1 MGPIEKEFD
10 PSKHTAEYVAVE
22 RDDSMAA
29 ILEKVSDAL
38 KRTPYV
44 IMIVPRGAHAFHST
58 QDFLALGKLQWAEE
72 VRVALASPDPVIAG
86 LGRVLGFHIVDP
98 PADHPA
104 LAGDPA
110 LDNDPPPE
118 RDDAEKPTAP
128 LPLGALP
135 GATGST
141 PDWVLRPAV
150 PTYPSASLTTST
162 WLNMPAEGMG
172 SRMQR
177 VNTPGRSGMPPPRT
191 KPRQT
196 GVLLPTM
203 VPPEGALPQDAAVV
217 VPPGETGE
225 HAADGPPRARR
236 AVVEGQAYAQPRGM
250 TYNGQITSATWRR
263 VFAVLGVLLVLA
275 MAAGSAYAYVYLPE
289 GTVSVTP
296 SSRNYTALPV
306 EVAVTTGDAA
316 QAAPESQ
323 GDGLTLHAKPIP
335 GVPLQAPL
343 SEQAVRPASGTRQVP
358 RGKATGAIHFVNTT
372 SAPRTVPAGA
382 QFEAPNG
389 VTVQTTQ
396 GGTVPATIFGQ
407 SFGEID
413 LPVEATVEGPEG
425 NIAAGQIRGVYGGAL
440 QYNNTAL
447 QGGTIE
453 TLKVV
458 TQEDIDAVVADLS
471 ARVEGQVAGAIVG
484 AVPQGHVLITQTV
497 ALTDRKVVAD
507 RKAGEDGEAV
517 SVQVSAVARAV
528 AYKETAMHDA
538 VAQAVIDWL
547 GDNTENSPIV
557 QSVPDVGSVQYGPP
571 VVAVYDPEAGRL
583 IYRTEASARVR
594 FTFTPEL
601 TRQIREM
608 VKGKDVD
615 QARAA
620 VMQTYGG
627 YLNMKNVSAR
637 LLWFNIDKLPSD
649 PARIVV
655 EIGGDPNAGKT
666 PAPAAAAPKPDA
678 RETSP

>member
-10 PSKHTAEYVAVE
+10 PSKHTAEYVAVD

-29 ILEKVSDAL
+29 ILQKVSDAL

-44 IMIVPRGAHAFHST
+44 ILVVPRGAHAFHTT
-58 QDFLALGKLQWAEE
+58 QDFLSLGKLQWAEE

-118 RDDAEKPTAP
+118 RDDAEKPTSP
-128 LPLGALP
+128 LPLGTPLP

-150 PTYPSASLTTST
+150 PTYPGASLTTST
-162 WLNMPAEGMG
+162 WLNMPAEGMS

-177 VNTPGRSGMPPPRT
+177 VNTPGRSGMPSPRT

-203 VPPEGALPQDAAVV
+203 TPEGEVQEPVL
-217 VPPGETGE
+217 GTGE
-225 HAADGPPRARR
+225 HAAEETPKARR

-250 TYNGQITSATWRR
+250 KYNGQFKGAAWRR
-263 VFAVLGVLLVLA
+263 VFAVVSVLLVLLV
-275 MAAGSAYAYVYLPE
+275 AAGSAYAYVYLPE

-306 EVAVTTGDAA
+306 EVAVTTGDSG
-316 QAAPESQ
+316 QAAPSSES
-323 GDGLTLHAKPIP
+323 DGLTLHAKPIP
-335 GVPLQAPL
+335 GVPLEAPL
-343 SEQAVRPASGTRQVP
+343 SEQAVRPASGSRDVP
-358 RGKATGAIHFVNTT
+358 RGKAGGAMHFVNTT
-372 SAPRTVPAGA
+372 SAARTVPAGT
-382 QFEAPNG
+382 QFKAPNG

-396 GGTVPATIFGQ
+396 AGTVPATIFGQ
-407 SFGEID
+407 SFGEAD
-413 LPVEATVEGPEG
+413 LPIEAAVEGPDG

-440 QYNNTAL
+440 QFTNTTL
-447 QGGTIE
+447 QGGSIE

-458 TQEDIDAVVADLS
+458 TQEDIDAVVADLT
-471 ARVEGQVAGAIVG
+471 AKVEGQVAGAIAG
-484 AVPQGHVLITQTV
+484 AVPDGHVLITQTV

-517 SVQVSAVARAV
+517 SVQVSAVARAA

-547 GDNTENSPIV
+547 ADNSENSPVV
-557 QSVPDVGSVQYGPP
+557 QSSPDLGSVQYDQP

-583 IYRTEASARVR
+583 VYRTEASARVR

-601 TRQIREM
+601 SRQIREM
-608 VKGKDVD
+608 VRGKDVD

-627 YLNMKNVSAR
+627 YLNTQNVSAR

-666 PAPAAAAPKPDA
+666 PAPAAAAPRQDA
-678 RETSP
+678 RDTSP

>member
-44 IMIVPRGAHAFHST
+44 IMIVPRGAHAFHTT

-128 LPLGALP
+128 LPLGTPLP

-150 PTYPSASLTTST
+150 PNYPGASLTTST

-177 VNTPGRSGMPPPRT
+177 VSTPGRSGMPPPRT

-203 VPPEGALPQDAAVV
+203 MPEGAESAADIA
-217 VPPGETGE
+217 PPTTGE
-225 HAADGPPRARR
+225 HAPEGPPRARR
-236 AVVEGQAYAQPRGM
+236 AVVEGQAYAQQRGIK
-250 TYNGQITSATWRR
+250 YNGQITGAAWRR
-263 VFAVLGVLLVLA
+263 VLAVVSVLVVLL

-306 EVAVTTGDAA
+306 EIAVTTGDAA
-316 QAAPESQ
+316 RAAPQSE
-323 GDGLTLHAKPIP
+323 GDGLTLHAQPIP
-335 GVPLQAPL
+335 GVPLEAPL
-343 SEQAVRPASGTRQVP
+343 SEQAVRPASGTRDVA
-358 RGKATGAIHFVNTT
+358 RGKATGAMHFVNTT
-372 SAPRTVPAGA
+372 SAARTVPAGT
-382 QFEAPNG
+382 QFKAANG

-396 GGTVPATIFGQ
+396 AGTVPATIFGQ
-407 SFGEID
+407 SFGEAD
-413 LPVEATVEGPEG
+413 LPIEAMVEGPEG

-440 QYNNTAL
+440 QFTNTAL
-447 QGGTIE
+447 QGGSIE

-458 TQEDIDAVVADLS
+458 TQEDIDAVVADLT
-471 ARVEGQVAGAIVG
+471 AKVEAQVAGAIAG
-484 AVPQGHVLITQTV
+484 AVPDGHALITQTV

-507 RKAGEDGEAV
+507 RKAGEDGESV
-517 SVQVSAVARAV
+517 SVQVSAVARAA

-547 GDNTENSPIV
+547 AQNTENNPVV
-557 QSVPDVGSVQYGPP
+557 QSVPDLGSVQYGQP

-583 IYRTEASARVR
+583 VYRTEASARVR
-594 FTFTPEL
+594 FTFTDEL
-601 TRQIREM
+601 SRQIREM
-608 VKGKDVD
+608 VKGKDIV

-627 YLNMKNVSAR
+627 YLNTKNVSAR

-666 PAPAAAAPKPDA
+666 PAPAAAAPRQDA